1 MCPTF
6 ISSSNSQRRNA
17 HLAPRQIRPD
27 QLAEVLPGGGL
38 TWLQAGSSESPLIRD
53 GVIAASDALGAM
65 TFTGIFVPGLNRLD
79 YAVAGRRRVK
89 TFFMTPELARAVD
102 RVEFLPLCYRDI
114 LAALRAFR
122 IDAALFSVSPPDEN
136 GTCGFGSVV
145 DFLVELWPKIPIR
158 IAHVNPKMPRTS
170 GYAGMPFAELTAFI
184 EGEGELPISLA
195 GTDEA
200 SDKIGAAVANLIPDA
215 ATVQAGLGRIPETAV
230 ASLSDHRDLAIF
242 SGLIGDATLDLL
254 EAGAL
259 RSRDPVTTG
268 AAIGT
273 RRLYDAI
280 SDKTFC
286 FRPASHTHSHRIIS
300 QIDNLYTINSALEVD
315 LFGQAFSELRPSGF
329 VSGPG
334 GGSDFAAGARGGG
347 GLRIVALPATIG
359 SGGATRI
366 VAPEK
371 SSGPI
376 SLGRFDID
384 VVVTEFGVAHLR
396 GKGYDERAEAL
407 IAVAAPAHRNE
418 LSAEWRAWRHAAVA
432 RQ

>member
-1 MCPTF
+1 M
-6 ISSSNSQRRNA
+6 
-17 HLAPRQIRPD
+17 APRRIRPD
-27 QLAEVLPGGGL
+27 QLAEVLPAGGL

-53 GVIAASDALGAM
+53 GLIAGGDALGAM

-79 YAVAGRRRVK
+79 YAVAGSRRVK
-89 TFFMTPELARAVD
+89 TFFMTPELADAAD

-122 IDAALFSVSPPDEN
+122 FDAALFSVSPPDEN
-136 GTCGFGSVV
+136 GMCGFGPVV
-145 DFLVELWPKIPIR
+145 DFLVELWPKIPVR
-158 IAHVNPKMPRTS
+158 IAHVNPKMPRTFGYS
-170 GYAGMPFAELTAFI
+170 GLPFAELTAFI
-184 EGEGELPISLA
+184 EGEAELPISNA

-200 SDKIGAAVANLIPDA
+200 SDKIGARVAGLIPDG
-215 ATVQAGLGRIPETAV
+215 ATIQAGLGRIPEAAV
-230 ASLSDHRDLAIF
+230 SSLSNHRGLAIF
-242 SGLIGDATLDLL
+242 SGLIGDTAVDLL
-254 EAGAL
+254 EFGAL

-280 SDKTFC
+280 NDKAFS
-286 FRPASHTHSHRIIS
+286 FRPASYTHSHRVIS
-300 QIDNLYTINSALEVD
+300 YIDNLYTINSALEVD

-347 GLRIVALPATIG
+347 GLRIVPLPATVG
-359 SGGATRI
+359 NGGATRI
-366 VAPEK
+366 VAPGK
-371 SSGPI
+371 SSGPV

-384 VVVTEFGVAHLR
+384 VVVTEFGAAHLR
-396 GKGYDERAEAL
+396 GKGYDERAEAM
-407 IAVAAPAHRNE
+407 IAVSAPGHRKE
-418 LSAEWRAWRHAAVA
+418 LSAAWRAWRHAAVA